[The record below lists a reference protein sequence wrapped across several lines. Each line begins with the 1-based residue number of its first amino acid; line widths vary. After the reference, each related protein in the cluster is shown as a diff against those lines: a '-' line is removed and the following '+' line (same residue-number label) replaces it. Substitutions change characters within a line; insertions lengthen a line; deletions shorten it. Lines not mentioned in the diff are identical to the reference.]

1 VELKNQMPSITE
13 NIRVF
18 FVNAGLMRVGAEKS
32 ISAALPEA
40 SKEKNGGTLARQVS
54 ASWSLFR
61 DQVSFCSLRGRI
73 LVAVCRLQSGVR

>member
-54 ASWSLFR
+54 AS
-61 DQVSFCSLRGRI
+61 
-73 LVAVCRLQSGVR
+73 